1 MNQYFLKPKYLR
13 ANLKIE
19 LNLSNYATKAD
30 IKNTTG
36 VDTSNFDRKA
46 DLANLKSDVNK
57 SDNGKLKNVPSNL
70 SHLKTKVHKLDV
82 DKLVPAPAD
91 LSKLSDAVKNY
102 IAKETEDNKLVKKVN
117 NISTTDTS
125 NLVKKIWL

>member
-46 DLANLKSDVNK
+46 DLADLKSDVDK

-70 SHLKTKVHKLDV
+70 SHLKTKVYKLDV

-125 NLVKKIWL
+125 NLVKKN

>member
-46 DLANLKSDVNK
+46 DLANLKSDVDK

-125 NLVKKIWL
+125 NLVKKNWL